1 MLVFLI
7 IIFCKNRR
15 SNLYFGDR
23 VAVLNDFLHQTGGGN
38 LLITISTIRDC
49 RAGLI
54 PHLLTRI
61 D

>member
-1 MLVFLI
+1 
-7 IIFCKNRR
+7 
-15 SNLYFGDR
+15 LYFGDR